1 VAAGA
6 GSEYGSAA
14 IAGELDS
21 HKVRRAVR
29 VNFRIFDVFMLLF
42 TIKPGFDLGK
52 FFIREQ
58 N

>member
-1 VAAGA
+1 
-6 GSEYGSAA
+6 
-14 IAGELDS
+14 
-21 HKVRRAVR
+21 VRRAVR
-29 VNFRIFDVFMLLF
+29 VIFRIFDVFMLLF